1 MSVLRRISLRRK
13 NEMKT
18 TNNEL
23 NDLQHLFGV
32 DVDPHD
38 SYDVKREA
46 AAQGIRVVMRS
57 SLGAKVRVMMRE
69 WHSQLRIFLLREMRL
84 GNMRVVSWY
93 EKGRCLWLKQV

>member
-1 MSVLRRISLRRK
+1 MLILARLEEKAERERLTQNLVETK
-13 NEMKT
+13 NEMKM

-46 AAQGIRVVMRS
+46 AAQGIRVVMRKFFGCKS
-57 SLGAKVRVMMRE
+57 FRDDEIMALTLIS
-69 WHSQLRIFLLREMRL
+69 
-84 GNMRVVSWY
+84 
-93 EKGRCLWLKQV
+93 